1 MQKRLEKR
9 KRFTC
14 RRCRALGGDVLLPHM
29 PPDPLPFTSGLS
41 GQASPCVG
49 DQDV

>member
-1 MQKRLEKR
+1 MGTGSTEPV
-9 KRFTC
+9 
-14 RRCRALGGDVLLPHM
+14 VLLPHS